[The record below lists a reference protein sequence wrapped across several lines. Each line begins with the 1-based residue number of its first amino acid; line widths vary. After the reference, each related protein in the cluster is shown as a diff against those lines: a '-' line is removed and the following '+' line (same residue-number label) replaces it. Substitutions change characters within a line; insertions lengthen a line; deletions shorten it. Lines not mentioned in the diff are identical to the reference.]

1 MTTETE
7 IKKLREATKK
17 LGEQLDIPVLFID
30 ARTKK
35 KEVFDKECAELR
47 SDLKEFRES
56 LTNLSGGE
64 K

>member
-1 MTTETE
+1 MTTKTE

-35 KEVFDKECAELR
+35 KETFEKDCARLR

-56 LTNLSGGE
+56 LTNLNGG
-64 K
+64 KN